1 MKNIVLSGSMALLIA
16 ISSCSEKQKN
26 AGFRIKGKITN
37 NTDKIISLNEI
48 TNQGLI
54 LLDTATVNADGTF
67 ELQGNVHEK
76 TFSTITTP
84 NGAVVLV
91 LDSASDIAVSIDA
104 QKPDAFGVNGSA
116 DSEELRK
123 IMQSNNVFLI
133 AMRNM
138 ENKYTSLTK
147 GNVPSASIQ
156 ARIRNEYDSILLAR
170 KLELVKLANN
180 TNSVAAYFVSNFL
193 LPDADFEFL
202 KQVDERLYSNM
213 PASKYAAE
221 LHSRVELMKKT
232 AIGQV
237 APEIIQNDPFGK
249 SVALSSLRGKYVLVD
264 FWASWCRP
272 CREENP
278 NVVRM
283 YNKYKIRG
291 FDVFS
296 VSLDDN
302 KDAWIKAINDDKLLW
317 THVSDLQKWNSSV
330 VKDYNIEGIPFTV
343 LLDKEGKILAKNL
356 RGKQLEDKLA
366 ELIGNY

>member
-1 MKNIVLSGSMALLIA
+1 MKNIILSGSMALLIA
-16 ISSCSEKQKN
+16 IGSCSEKQEN
-26 AGFRIKGKITN
+26 SGFRIKGKITN

-67 ELQGNVHEK
+67 ELQGKVSEK

-91 LDSASDIAVSIDA
+91 LDSASDIVVSIDA
-104 QKPDAFGVNGSA
+104 QNPDAFGVNGSA
-116 DSEELRK
+116 ESEELRK
-123 IMQSNNVFLI
+123 IMQANNVFMI

-138 ENKYTSLTK
+138 ENKYASLTK
-147 GNVPSASIQ
+147 GNIPSASVQ
-156 ARIRNEYDSILLAR
+156 AMIRNEYDSILLAR
-170 KLELVKLANN
+170 KSELVKLANN
-180 TNSVAAYFVSNFL
+180 TNNVVAYFVTNFL

-221 LHSRVELMKKT
+221 LHGRVEMMKKT
-232 AIGQV
+232 AIGQA

-283 YNKYKIRG
+283 YNKYKTRG

-356 RGKQLEDKLA
+356 RGKQLEEKLA
-366 ELIGNY
+366 ELMGNF